1 MVAPEV
7 TWKATKGTT
16 GQILNILSQMGPAM
30 AIGFSKFN
38 ATVPVVAPI
47 VLPMALIIVGEALL
61 FVGNREDCL
70 IVHVLNILI
79 CIMVPILLKRDSL
92 VWQAFMLLSMLRVL
106 SLAMPRFTEMTLY
119 WMLMT
124 YVPLIIVGYLLVRD
138 DKMKFRDRLRN
149 FKQSFTLSKLSGWK
163 ALYFPAGIIL
173 ALVLANIEFEILS
186 MNMSD
191 LRLVPDLSAGS
202 LALLFIVMV
211 FFVGLGEELVFRYI
225 LQTRLEGSVGVIGA
239 ILITSLAFAIMHAG
253 YESYIYIVY
262 VFCISLILGV
272 LYHHTKSLAL
282 VTLIHGCLNFFL
294 FSLLPF
300 GYLTLF

>member
-1 MVAPEV
+1 
-7 TWKATKGTT
+7 
-16 GQILNILSQMGPAM
+16 M

-38 ATVPVVAPI
+38 ATVPVAIPI

-79 CIMVPILLKRDSL
+79 CIMVPILLRRDSL

-106 SLAMPRFTEMTLY
+106 NLAMPRFTEMTLY
-119 WMLMT
+119 WMPMI
-124 YVPLIIVGYLLVRD
+124 YAPLIVVGYLLVRD
-138 DKMKFRDRLRN
+138 DTLKFQDRLRN
-149 FKQSFTLSKLSGWK
+149 LRRSFNLSRFSGWK
-163 ALYFPAGIIL
+163 ALYLLAGIIL
-173 ALVLANIEFEILS
+173 ALSLANIEFEILS

-225 LQTRLEGSVGVIGA
+225 LQTRLEGSVGVISA
-239 ILITSLAFAIMHAG
+239 ILVTSLAFAVMHAG
-253 YESYIYIVY
+253 YESYIYMIY

-272 LYHHTKSLAL
+272 LYARTKSLAL